1 MENKSDVFRA
11 FLVKN
16 AQYAGKYEIPIMKP
30 TNSIPK
36 KVIPFSKA
44 ISSKA
49 YDSWVMFYE
58 NDDKFMRVWN
68 NPKRYLQVLKQ
79 FQGVISPDF
88 SVYRNMPLCMQIEST
103 YKGKA
108 LGHFFQENGID
119 VIPNV
124 RFNDER
130 TFEFC
135 FDGVPK
141 NSIVS
146 IGTHGCIKKNIDKAY
161 FKIGL
166 SEMLKVL
173 SPKAIVVYGSAPDS
187 IFEVCH
193 TNHVELIQFDS
204 DTAKYFASK
213 KEVM

>member
-1 MENKSDVFRA
+1 MSHNTDVFNA

-16 AQYAGKYEIPIMKP
+16 ANYEGKYEIPKLKA
-30 TNSIPK
+30 TSAIPS
-36 KVIPFSKA
+36 KVIPFSRA
-44 ISSKA
+44 ISSKE
-49 YDSWVMFYE
+49 YDAWVVFYE
-58 NDDKFMRVWN
+58 NDDKFIRVWN
-68 NPKRYLQVLKQ
+68 NPNKYLPILQR
-79 FQGVISPDF
+79 FRGVISPDF

-108 LGHFFQENGID
+108 LGHFWQEHGID

-135 FDGVPK
+135 FEGVPK

-146 IGTHGCIKKNIDKAY
+146 VGTHGCLKKNIDKEY

-166 SEMLKVL
+166 SEMVKVL
-173 SPKAIVVYGSAPDS
+173 SPKTVIVYGVAPDG

-193 TNHVELIQFDS
+193 TNQIEVIQFDS
-204 DTAKYFASK
+204 
-213 KEVM
+213 